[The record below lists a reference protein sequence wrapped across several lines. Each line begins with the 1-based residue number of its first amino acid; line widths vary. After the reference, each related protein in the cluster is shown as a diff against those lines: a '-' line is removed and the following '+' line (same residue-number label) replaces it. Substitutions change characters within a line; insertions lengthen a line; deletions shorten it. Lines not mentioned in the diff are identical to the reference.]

1 MVEIYFSK
9 ICLNK
14 RKINW
19 EVEVIKYKIMKCSKK
34 DLR

>member
-14 RKINW
+14 RKKNC
-19 EVEVIKYKIMKCSKK
+19 EFEVIKYKIMKCSEE